1 MNATP
6 PAIEATGLGRDF
18 GSTRALGA
26 LDLRI
31 EPGTVVGILGPN
43 GAGKTT
49 AMLMLATLLRPSR
62 GGATI
67 FGRDIVGERAA
78 VRRRLG
84 LVFQEAS
91 VDGLLTVRENLR
103 FAAGLMGLART
114 AAHKAVEDAIART
127 GLRAHADR
135 PARQLSG
142 GWRRLTDIARAT
154 VHRPDM
160 LILDEPTVGLDPEHR
175 DRMWG
180 LLHAE
185 RRERGVTVVFSTHYL
200 AEAET
205 CDRVIMLASGEMVG
219 SDTPAAL
226 MATVG
231 DQVVEIEG
239 PDAERGAAALRSVA
253 AVQLSVRTERGYR
266 LGVRAAG
273 EGVGRILGA
282 FPRITRLDVRRA
294 TLEDVYF
301 ARTQPADHERTT
313 GDRVGRAV

>member
-1 MNATP
+1 MTATP

-18 GSTRALGA
+18 GDTCALRA
-26 LDLRI
+26 LDLRV
-31 EPGTVVGILGPN
+31 EPGTLVGILGPN

-103 FAAGLMGLART
+103 FAAGLMGLGRASAR
-114 AAHKAVEDAIART
+114 AAVEEAIART
-127 GLRAHADR
+127 GLGAHAER

-154 VHRPDM
+154 VHRPDL

-175 DRMWG
+175 DRMWA

-185 RRERGVTVVFSTHYL
+185 RRDRGVTVVFSTHYL

-205 CDRVIMLASGEMVG
+205 CDRVIMLANGEMVA

-226 MATVG
+226 MASVG
-231 DQVVEIEG
+231 DQVIELEG
-239 PDAERGAAALRSVA
+239 PDAERAAAALRSMA

-273 EGVGRILGA
+273 EGVGGILGT
-282 FPRITRLDVRRA
+282 FPRVTRLDVRRA

-301 ARTQPADHERTT
+301 ARTQPADREATNA
-313 GDRVGRAV
+313 RVGKAV